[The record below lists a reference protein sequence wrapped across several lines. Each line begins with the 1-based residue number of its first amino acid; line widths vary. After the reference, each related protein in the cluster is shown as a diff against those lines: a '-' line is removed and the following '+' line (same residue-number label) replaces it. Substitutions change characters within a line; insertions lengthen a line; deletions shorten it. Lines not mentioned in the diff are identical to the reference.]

1 MVATLALWTRKYQS
15 TAQRQTD
22 FLDAITDSIHD
33 FIIQMA
39 APIAFVK
46 FTKVAIKC
54 HADPA
59 QVDTRLS
66 TYGAIAYIERKGK
79 DDSKQLGELLD
90 NIRPIVSKIRT
101 LVAKGQVL
109 LGFRNYNECR
119 DSCDLITWQYDRIQA
134 FSQVIGGTTLYWE
147 NPEVKD
153 TVDKVLSIEVEDI
166 EIYLQKQNINLLEFV
181 RTNYNTR
188 IVVTF
193 LGSYTA
199 KDHNRPDGFNAMH
212 QSFLRALAAD
222 HRGPSKKRS

>member
-1 MVATLALWTRKYQS
+1 MDSNGRNPRSMDLEI
-15 TAQRQTD
+15 QTEGSKTND

-66 TYGAIAYIERKGK
+66 TPGAIAHIREGETY
-79 DDSKQLGELLD
+79 SKQLGELLD
-90 NIRPIVSKIRT
+90 NIKPIVSKIRT

-109 LGFRNYNECR
+109 GFRNYNECP

-134 FSQVIGGTTLYWE
+134 FSVGYWWDHFVLGKS
-147 NPEVKD
+147 EVKD
-153 TVDKVLSIEVEDI
+153 TVDKVLSIEAEDI
-166 EIYLQKQNINLLEFV
+166 EIYLQKQNINLLDFV
-181 RTNYNTR
+181 RTNYLT
-188 IVVTF
+188 I
-193 LGSYTA
+193 LG
-199 KDHNRPDGFNAMH
+199 
-212 QSFLRALAAD
+212 
-222 HRGPSKKRS
+222 